1 MKRLITCKKYGLGS
15 ADKDA
20 SQGWKFAI
28 FYFISFSAV
37 SLYGIYGNLYFK
49 RRGISDIELGVLN
62 AIPAWIGIFAPL
74 IWGIISDALHQRK
87 IPNFIMHISAGL
99 IFPLFWYYTDNFLI
113 LCVIMGIFT
122 FFFSA
127 SIPLADAWTLDHLS
141 RNRGDYG
148 KIRTWGSVGFTLPL
162 LFSLFVL
169 KRSSVSKAEDLL
181 IVFYGFCAFRIISGF
196 YALSLPD
203 YRLQRKKSK
212 MDWKSLHT
220 YLHPF
225 ALTFFFATFMSR
237 FLFGPYYTFFSIYLD
252 EQGIVDSFKGIFWVV
267 AVGTEAGLIAI
278 SGSLL
283 KRLGEVAL
291 LLTGLSAMAL
301 RMFIYSLEPPWYI
314 ILATQ
319 TLHAL
324 TFGAFHVASIQI
336 INRITPE
343 SFRASGQTFNGAL
356 LGIGGL
362 LGGVVGGI
370 WAHQYGYAG
379 LFRILSVISAITT
392 LFIGLLFIVW
402 HEKKRFINLREMSKY
417 E

>member
-1 MKRLITCKKYGLGS
+1 MEKAVIQQKHKQELTT
-15 ADKDA
+15 KDTG
-20 SQGWKFAI
+20 QGWKFAV

-49 RRGISDIELGVLN
+49 RRGISDIEIGILN

-87 IPNFIMHISAGL
+87 IPSFIMHIFAAG
-99 IFPLFWYYTDNFLI
+99 IFPLFWYLTGNFLA

-127 SIPLADAWTLDHLS
+127 SIPLTDAWTLDHLS
-141 RNRGDYG
+141 RRGGDYG
-148 KIRTWGSVGFTLPL
+148 KIRTWGSVGFAIPL

-196 YALSLPD
+196 YALFLPD
-203 YRLQRKKSK
+203 YSPQGRKPK
-212 MDWKSLHT
+212 MDWRSLHA

-225 ALTFFFATFMSR
+225 ALTFFLATFMSR

-252 EQGIVDSFKGIFWVV
+252 EQGIADSFKGIFWVV
-267 AVGTEAGLIAI
+267 AVGAEAGLIAI

-283 KRLGEVAL
+283 RRFGEIAL
-291 LLTGLSAMAL
+291 LLAGLSAMAF
-301 RMFIYSLEPPWYI
+301 RMFIYSLEPAWYI

-319 TLHAL
+319 SLHAL

-343 SFRASGQTFNGAL
+343 PFRASGQTFNGAL
-356 LGIGGL
+356 LGIGSL
-362 LGGVVGGI
+362 LGGVVGGL

-379 LFRILSVISAITT
+379 LYRMLAIISAITT
-392 LFIGLLFIVW
+392 LLIGLLFLIW
-402 HEKKRFINLREMSKY
+402 HEQKTEH
-417 E
+417 